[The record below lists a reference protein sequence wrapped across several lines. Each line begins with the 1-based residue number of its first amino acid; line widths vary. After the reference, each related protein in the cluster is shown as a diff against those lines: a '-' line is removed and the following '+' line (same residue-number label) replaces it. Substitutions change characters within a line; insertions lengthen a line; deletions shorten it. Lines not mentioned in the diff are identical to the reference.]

1 MSKIHNVKCK
11 AVSCHDRYNCQLYD
25 MAVEPLD
32 TTHTIPLS
40 HKPGDEGCFM
50 YVSKENLPKDER
62 ERQLLKDFYSDK
74 PSI

>member
-1 MSKIHNVKCK
+1 MSEIHNVKCK
-11 AVSCHDRYNCQLYD
+11 AVCCHDRYSCQLYD
-25 MAVEPLD
+25 MSVEPQG
-32 TTHTIPLS
+32 TINAIPLS

-50 YVSKENLPKDER
+50 YIPKENLPIDER